1 MRVSSH
7 TEAHQSLFAAVVS
20 LPLAVLALGA
30 TLAFAGFVV

>member
-7 TEAHQSLFAAVVS
+7 TEAHQGFFAALVS

-30 TLAFAGFVV
+30 TLAFVGFVV